1 MVTTPVLFVSPAGM
15 VRVVF
20 PVSVVVSAGFTDT
33 VTVVAALDADGMLA
47 VTVLAFPV
55 PLSLIVAGVSSRVT
69 FPAAASSSVMVTV
82 LVAVPPVLTPV
93 GRTPKPN
100 CTLSPSSF
108 TSSWVALKVKVL
120 EISPES
126 KVTLAGTPE

>member
-1 MVTTPVLFVSPAGM
+1 MVTTPMLFVSPAVM

-55 PLSLIVAGVSSRVT
+55 PLSLIVAGVSARAT
-69 FPAAASSSVMVTV
+69 FPAAASSSVMATV
-82 LVAVPPVLTPV
+82 VSVGVPSLTSG
-93 GRTPKPN
+93 GRVPKVSRM
-100 CTLSPSSF
+100 LSPSSS
-108 TSSWVALKVKVL
+108 TVSCVAVKVKAFDV
-120 EISPES
+120 SPALN
-126 KVTLAGTPE
+126 VTFAGTSE

>member
-55 PLSLIVAGVSSRVT
+55 PLSLIVAGVSARVT

-82 LVAVPPVLTPV
+82 DWVVVPVCTVAGSVPKVS
-93 GRTPKPN
+93 R
-100 CTLSPSSF
+100 TLSPSSS
-108 TSSWVALKVKVL
+108 TVSSFLSAP
-120 EISPES
+120 S
-126 KVTLAGTPE
+126 AGSRR